1 MQMQTTLSRARTLFA
16 ALMLAAGLSACAAV
30 ERPQAGRA
38 QETAKTAALP
48 QSCRTDCV
56 TPYGEILGV
65 ASGDVPT
72 YSNCNAKCVVRE
84 PNRVNGT
91 YTGIKWQ
98 CVEFARRWLLD
109 NKGAVF
115 GDVDTAADLWE
126 IGFFT
131 RVSDGTQLAL
141 LTFLNGSFRAPQ
153 VGDLLIYTK
162 EYLNTGHVAVVTDV
176 DLEAGFVEVA
186 EQNFLNQKWPEDY
199 ARRIDFVH
207 KDNRYWILD
216 QYLLG
221 WKRM

>member
-1 MQMQTTLSRARTLFA
+1 MQMQTNFSRAPTLLA
-16 ALMLAAGLSACAAV
+16 ALMLAVGLSSCTAM
-30 ERPQAGRA
+30 EGPQANRA
-38 QETAKTAALP
+38 QGTEKTAALP
-48 QSCRTDCV
+48 RSCRTNCV
-56 TPYGEILGV
+56 TSYGEILGV
-65 ASGDVPT
+65 ASGDVPA
-72 YSNCNAKCVVRE
+72 YSNCNATCVVRE

-109 NKGAVF
+109 DRGVVF
-115 GDVDTAADLWE
+115 GDVDTAADIWG
-126 IGFFT
+126 IDFVT
-131 RVSDGTQLAL
+131 RVSDNAQLAL

-153 VGDLLIYTK
+153 VRDLLIYTK

-186 EQNFLNQKWPEDY
+186 EQNFLNRNWPEDY
-199 ARRIDFVH
+199 ARRITFVR
-207 KDNRYWILD
+207 KDGRYWILD